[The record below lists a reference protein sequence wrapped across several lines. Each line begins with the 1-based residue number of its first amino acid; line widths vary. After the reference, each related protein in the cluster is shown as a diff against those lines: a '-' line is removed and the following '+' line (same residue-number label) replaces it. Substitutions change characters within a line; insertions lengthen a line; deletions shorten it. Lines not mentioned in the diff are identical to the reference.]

1 MVLCASCK
9 NKTSLDQC
17 TFVALKG
24 LQFCGKHIKA
34 KDKRIWAVLNQNNG
48 NVRLIQKNWRGYFI
62 RNKLKLAGPGVLN
75 RKDCHNDEELV
86 TLDEK
91 KDVHPLDYFSFT
103 EADKVWWFDIRSLY
117 QITRTNLRPL
127 NPYTRQ
133 PLDIETRRRLR
144 RLCQIRKRQDIFNL
158 HAEPIYAQFSELV
171 DLKWLELCQIVE
183 ENGFFDMN
191 HLLFASL
198 NKTQLYIFLNIIHVD
213 LVAYAAEHKTP
224 NSTRKKYIMWVKTLI
239 GKFGKYKYASLQA
252 SYNVARVLLSI
263 LNDCTDPYTVCFI
276 IISSIV
282 RL

>member
-17 TFVALKG
+17 TSLALKG

-34 KDKRIWAVLNQNNG
+34 KDKRIWAALNQNNDKACT
-48 NVRLIQKNWRGYFI
+48 IQKNWRGYFI
-62 RNKLKLAGPGVLN
+62 RNKLRLAGPGVLN

-91 KDVHPLDYFSFT
+91 KNVHPFNYFSFT

-117 QITRTNLRPL
+117 QITRSNLRPL

-133 PLDIETRRRLR
+133 PIDIETRRRLR
-144 RLCQIRKRQDIFNL
+144 RLCQIRKRQGIFNL
-158 HAEPIYAQFSELV
+158 YAQPVYSNLSELV
-171 DLKWLELCQIVE
+171 DLKWLELCQIIE

-198 NKTQLYIFLNIIHVD
+198 NKTQLYIFLNIVNVD

-224 NSTRKKYIMWVKTLI
+224 NSTRKKYIMWVKNLI
-239 GKFGKYKYASLQA
+239 GKFSKYKYGSHQA
-252 SYNVARVLLSI
+252 SYNVSRVLLSI
-263 LNDCTDPYTVCFI
+263 LNDCTDPYTICFI